1 MAGEVLRKAEV
12 DHFDAAGVVLASE
25 HKVLGL
31 DVAMADVLSVQVDQC
46 GEKLVHDQCC
56 LTFAQVL
63 ALDDEVEQLATF
75 TVPEL
80 AQKSMVKS
88 LFANEAESERI
99 RKSKKNHR
107 RKSRVCE
114 ESFPRVRQM
123 QSDTW
128 TILTP
133 APRSRR
139 RSTPRSRAA

>member
-12 DHFDAAGVVLASE
+12 DHFYAAGVVLASE
-25 HKVLGL
+25 HEVLGL
-31 DVAMADVLSVQVDQC
+31 DVAMADVLSMQVDQC